1 MTTHTFLCRNVMNWK
16 SKPKSATAFIG
27 YLGTVW
33 FFEPWMITFGLLLP
47 FLGNIL
53 FLTVTSGWNKDLHEE
68 EECEEEEG
76 AGESKSEE
84 GEKKSLKEKMQAM
97 QDIAL
102 QIQKQ
107 LGFLAHV
114 LESIKNVFNFS
125 VPFLSWL
132 AFVVVFIITIV
143 LYFVPLRWDMNQ
155 FNKNYY
161 FPCRVLLLIWGTNKF
176 TKKLVSIT
184 IYISLQA

>member
-1 MTTHTFLCRNVMNWK
+1 M
-16 SKPKSATAFIG
+16 G
-27 YLGTVW
+27 YLGAVW

-53 FLTVTSGWNKDLHEE
+53 FLSVTGGWNKDLHEE
-68 EECEEEEG
+68 DECEEEEG
-76 AGESKSEE
+76 VGESKSEE

-143 LYFVPLRWDMNQ
+143 LYFVPLRWVGHLN
-155 FNKNYY
+155 
-161 FPCRVLLLIWGTNKF
+161 PCTNTFKFFSRVLLLIWGTNKF
-176 TKKLVSIT
+176 TKKLVSIR
-184 IYISLQA
+184 INLKVESLKCAKKMNDTRSDLGW

>member
-1 MTTHTFLCRNVMNWK
+1 M
-16 SKPKSATAFIG
+16 G

-33 FFEPWMITFGLLLP
+33 FFEPWMITFALLLP

-53 FLTVTSGWNKDLHEE
+53 FLSVTGGWNKDLHEE
-68 EECEEEEG
+68 DECEEEEG
-76 AGESKSEE
+76 VGESRSEE

-143 LYFVPLRWDMNQ
+143 LYFVPLRW
-155 FNKNYY
+155 
-161 FPCRVLLLIWGTNKF
+161 
-176 TKKLVSIT
+176 VSR
-184 IYISLQA
+184 YLNHSN

>member
-1 MTTHTFLCRNVMNWK
+1 MNWK
-16 SKPKSATAFIG
+16 SKPKSVAAFAG

-53 FLTVTSGWNKDLHEE
+53 FLTVTGGWNKDLHEE
-68 EECEEEEG
+68 EETEEEEG
-76 AGESKSEE
+76 GVGESKSEE

-143 LYFVPLRWDMNQ
+143 LYFVPLRCNNQ
-155 FNKNYY
+155 LF
-161 FPCRVLLLIWGTNKF
+161 L
-176 TKKLVSIT
+176 KLN
-184 IYISLQA
+184 

>member
-1 MTTHTFLCRNVMNWK
+1 M
-16 SKPKSATAFIG
+16 P
-27 YLGTVW
+27 
-33 FFEPWMITFGLLLP
+33 
-47 FLGNIL
+47 
-53 FLTVTSGWNKDLHEE
+53 
-68 EECEEEEG
+68 
-76 AGESKSEE
+76 ESKSEE

-143 LYFVPLRWDMNQ
+143 LYFVPLRWNNQ
-155 FNKNYY
+155 LFLK
-161 FPCRVLLLIWGTNKF
+161 LI
-176 TKKLVSIT
+176 
-184 IYISLQA
+184 

>member
-1 MTTHTFLCRNVMNWK
+1 M
-16 SKPKSATAFIG
+16 
-27 YLGTVW
+27 
-33 FFEPWMITFGLLLP
+33 
-47 FLGNIL
+47 
-53 FLTVTSGWNKDLHEE
+53 
-68 EECEEEEG
+68 
-76 AGESKSEE
+76 GESKSEE

-143 LYFVPLRWDMNQ
+143 LYFVPLRCNDQ
-155 FNKNYY
+155 LF
-161 FPCRVLLLIWGTNKF
+161 L
-176 TKKLVSIT
+176 KLN
-184 IYISLQA
+184 

>member
-1 MTTHTFLCRNVMNWK
+1 M
-16 SKPKSATAFIG
+16 G

-53 FLTVTSGWNKDLHEE
+53 FLSVTGGWNKDLHEE
-68 EECEEEEG
+68 DEHEE
-76 AGESKSEE
+76 EE

-132 AFVVVFIITIV
+132 AFVVVFIITVV
-143 LYFVPLRWDMNQ
+143 LYFVPL
-155 FNKNYY
+155 
-161 FPCRVLLLIWGTNKF
+161 RVLLLIWGTNKF
-176 TKKLVSIT
+176 TKKLIRPWVVNNNELADFISRVPDNEELKNFKEIT
-184 IYISLQA
+184 ASDDIDKKTLAKMKKNAARDADII

>member
-1 MTTHTFLCRNVMNWK
+1 M
-16 SKPKSATAFIG
+16 G

-33 FFEPWMITFGLLLP
+33 FFEPWMITFALLLP
-47 FLGNIL
+47 FLGNII
-53 FLTVTSGWNKDLHEE
+53 FLSVTGGWNKDLHEE
-68 EECEEEEG
+68 DECEEEEG
-76 AGESKSEE
+76 VGESKSEE

-143 LYFVPLRWDMNQ
+143 LYFVPLRWVVSTGTLSLFQGTLAYLGNQ
-155 FNKNYY
+155 QVYKEVGQYQDVY
-161 FPCRVLLLIWGTNKF
+161 HKR
-176 TKKLVSIT
+176 
-184 IYISLQA
+184 AMA

>member
-1 MTTHTFLCRNVMNWK
+1 MGTTLFLLCLLLLVK
-16 SKPKSATAFIG
+16 I
-27 YLGTVW
+27 
-33 FFEPWMITFGLLLP
+33 LLLP

-53 FLTVTSGWNKDLHEE
+53 FLTVTGGWNKDLHEE
-68 EECEEEEG
+68 EEAEEEEG
-76 AGESKSEE
+76 GVGESKSEE

-132 AFVVVFIITIV
+132 AFVVIFIVTV
-143 LYFVPLRWDMNQ
+143 
-155 FNKNYY
+155 
-161 FPCRVLLLIWGTNKF
+161 
-176 TKKLVSIT
+176 
-184 IYISLQA
+184 